1 MARQYHLV
9 VAREELGD
17 LLVVPTVLGRTV
29 STEHTAHFFEVAL
42 AAQLPP
48 IPAVGREAP

>member
-1 MARQYHLV
+1 VARQYHLV

-29 STEHTAHFFEVAL
+29 STEHFFEVAL